1 MPVLKSKTTQYTFS
15 LEEMKKLIAKDMN
28 LPVEAIQVYY
38 DIKEVGGDSMG
49 SYPGVKKV
57 TEIRVTVDETKTNK

>member
-15 LEEMKKLIAKDMN
+15 LKEMKKLIAKDMN

-38 DIKEVGGDSMG
+38 DIKEVGGDPMDR
-49 SYPGVKKV
+49 YPGINQV
-57 TEIRVTVDETKTNK
+57 TEIRVTVDETKVNI